1 MRLLLVR
8 HGESVWN
15 EVRRFQ
21 GTADIALSDRGRAQ
35 ARALGRALGAYR
47 PAVAY
52 VSPLARARETAEIAL
67 AGIEAPIVPLPAL
80 REFSLGEWEGCFSEE
95 IRTRAGDPYG
105 AWMRAPADCPP
116 PGSEPLE
123 AVRSRVLAVLEGI
136 AAEHR
141 DGEDVLVVSH
151 GGVIS
156 VYACHLLGC
165 SLNTLWRL
173 RVDNAS
179 VTVVQPPR
187 LVTLNDTRHLELEGA
202 GPAPSK
208 PPHSREVSPP
218 ASKPPHSREVSPPA
232 SKPPRSREVPLPT
245 PSKPPHWRGGR
256 PPVPS
261 PGARTG
267 EPFTT

>member
-1 MRLLLVR
+1 VRLLLAR
-8 HGESVWN
+8 HAESVWN
-15 EVRRFQ
+15 EARRFQ
-21 GTADIALSDRGRAQ
+21 GSIDVELSARGRRQAQ
-35 ARALGRALGAYR
+35 ALGRALGGYR
-47 PAVAY
+47 PAVVY

-67 AGIEAPIVPLPAL
+67 AGTGARIVSVPEL

-105 AWMRAPADCPP
+105 AWVRAPLDCPP

-123 AVRSRVLAVLEGI
+123 GVRGRVLAALAAI

-165 SLNTLWRL
+165 SLNGLWRL

-179 VTVVQPPR
+179 LTVVTPPR
-187 LVTLNDTRHLELEGA
+187 LVTLNDTRHLQLAGA
-202 GPAPSK
+202 AHSRPFPPREVTTTAASPAP
-208 PPHSREVSPP
+208 
-218 ASKPPHSREVSPPA
+218 
-232 SKPPRSREVPLPT
+232 
-245 PSKPPHWRGGR
+245 
-256 PPVPS
+256 
-261 PGARTG
+261 
-267 EPFTT
+267 